1 MIDEG
6 YARVKMQLPALI
18 TVVKEI
24 NTPRFPDLAG
34 FRRAQR
40 AEITT
45 WQADDLEVEPER
57 LGLEGSPTQ
66 VISTFVPER
75 HKTCRQVE
83 GTSQEIAQQVLD
95 SLEQK
100 GWEPQHG

>member
-1 MIDEG
+1 MDEG
-6 YARVKMQLPALI
+6 YARVELQLPALL

-24 NTPRFPDLAG
+24 NTPRFPNLAG

-40 AEITT
+40 AEIIT
-45 WQADDLEVEPER
+45 WQADDIKVDLTR

-75 HKTCRQVE
+75 HKSCRLVE
-83 GTSQEIAQQVLD
+83 GTSQELAQQILD